1 MKVAPYTLRTSK
13 TSSMTSA
20 AAPAVPWVHS
30 PDLETYLSRSQ
41 ASPAAAAFARDLARD
56 GLAILDLGEDMAA
69 LCDQAVAETESMFRD
84 DKVGRVHEAWRRS
97 PAVRAIAGRPDLKAL
112 LALAYG
118 RAPFAF
124 QTINFRRGS
133 QQDPHADSMHFQ
145 SRPAGFMCGVWVAL
159 EDVRPG
165 AGPLIYY
172 PGSHRL
178 SPRARSAGDAT
189 IDTYHHHHGE
199 ALAADLETHG
209 LAARSAMLRKGQI
222 AVWAADLAHGGSA
235 IVDPDS
241 TRRSLVIHFYFEDCL
256 YYTPMHSKTDR
267 PATRL
272 PARVGGGWVWPR
284 RDGRRAPV
292 PIKAFGAAVINRL
305 LRRTRAF

>member
-1 MKVAPYTLRTSK
+1 MTFAFAPES
-13 TSSMTSA
+13 
-20 AAPAVPWVHS
+20 PWIHG
-30 PDLETYLSRSQ
+30 PDLEAHLARSQ
-41 ASPAAAAFARDLARD
+41 ASPPAAAFARDLARD
-56 GLAILDLGEDMAA
+56 GLAVVDLGEDMIA
-69 LCDQAVAETESMFRD
+69 LCDQAIAETEPMFHD

-97 PAVRAIAGRPDLKAL
+97 PAVRAIAARPDLKAL

-118 RAPFAF
+118 REPFAF
-124 QTINFRRGS
+124 QTLSFKRGS

-159 EDVRPG
+159 EDVRPE

-178 SPRARSAGDAT
+178 SPKARSAGDAT
-189 IDTYHHHHGE
+189 VDTYEQHHG
-199 ALAADLETHG
+199 APLKADLAAHR
-209 LAARSAMLRKGQI
+209 LAARPAMLRKGQV
-222 AVWAADLAHGGSA
+222 AVWAADLAHGGSP
-235 IVDPDS
+235 ILDPAS

-256 YYTPMHSKTDR
+256 YYTPMHSK
-267 PATRL
+267 AGALAMRL

-284 RDGRRAPV
+284 RDGQRAAV
-292 PIKAFGAAVINRL
+292 PIKAFGAAVLNRV